1 MARITTNA
9 LDARLSTLEGALAG
23 VVRTQEAQTEALTA
37 LTGVLA
43 RLAEGQHAT
52 PAPVADLTAERKARK
67 GTKASTGKRPLTG
80 AALAKHEAKVARE
93 AGMTPAQRAKAD
105 QDAAAKRE
113 AYKARKEALSP
124 LNKALFA
131 QGLTGDAWTSRFEN
145 EAALRVALKA
155 LTPAQRKAAL
165 DALASK

>member
-1 MARITTNA
+1 MARITVT
-9 LDARLSTLEGALAG
+9 TLAAQVEALAA
-23 VVRTQEAQTEALTA
+23 TQAQQTEALTA

-43 RLAEGQHAT
+43 RLVEGQHST
-52 PAPVADLTAERKARK
+52 PAPVADLAQKRADKAT
-67 GTKASTGKRPLTG
+67 GTRPLTG
-80 AALAKHEAKVARE
+80 AAKAKHEAKVARE
-93 AGMTPAQRAKAD
+93 ASLTPAQKAAKE

-113 AYKARKEALSP
+113 AYKARKTALSP

-145 EAALRVALKA
+145 TQAVKAALATLSKA
-155 LTPAQRKAAL
+155 ERKAAQ